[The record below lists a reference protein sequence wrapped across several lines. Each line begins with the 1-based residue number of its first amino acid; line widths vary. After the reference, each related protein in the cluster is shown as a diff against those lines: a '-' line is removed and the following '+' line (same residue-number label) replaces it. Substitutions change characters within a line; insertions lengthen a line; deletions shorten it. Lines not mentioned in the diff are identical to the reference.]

1 MIGLNKLIALV
12 CKWLLVSVLFAAP
25 IASAKHQL
33 DHIDS
38 IQTAEQCDLC
48 SHALSIESGDLSQSI
63 ESKLCI
69 ISSYQPNSII
79 LQLTQQQERRFLSRA
94 PPLS

>member
-1 MIGLNKLIALV
+1 MFELNKLIALV
-12 CKWLLVSVLFAAP
+12 VKWLLVSVLFAAP

-33 DHIDS
+33 DHIDT

-48 SHALSIESGDLSQSI
+48 AHALSIETGDLSKSI
-63 ESKLCI
+63 KLEFST

>member
-1 MIGLNKLIALV
+1 MIELNKLLALV
-12 CKWLLVSVLFAAP
+12 IKWLLVSVLFAAP

-33 DHIDS
+33 DHIDI

-48 SHALSIESGDLSQSI
+48 GHALSIETGDLSQSI
-63 ESKLCI
+63 RPEFST
-69 ISSYQPNSII
+69 ISSYQPNTII
-79 LQLTQQQERRFLSRA
+79 VQSLQQQERRFLSRA

>member
-1 MIGLNKLIALV
+1 MIELNKLIALV

-48 SHALSIESGDLSQSI
+48 AHALSIETGDLPQNI
-63 ESKLCI
+63 KPELVT
-69 ISSYQPNSII
+69 ISSDQPNSII